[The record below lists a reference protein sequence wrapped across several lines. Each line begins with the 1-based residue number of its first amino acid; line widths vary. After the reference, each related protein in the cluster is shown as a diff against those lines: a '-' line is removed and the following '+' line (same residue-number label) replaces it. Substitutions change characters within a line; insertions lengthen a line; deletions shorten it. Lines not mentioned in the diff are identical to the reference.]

1 MGLYRSAFNLS
12 LFAALAAVLV
22 PPAAHLVKVGGLFLT
37 PTPTVLGEG
46 QGPIY
51 IEDTVHCEDV
61 HHYLPAN
68 LLFTACEDS
77 KSTRFDWFPGLGHLT
92 PRPEAR
98 GSIHVV
104 NPQVSCPDGVNVEL
118 LENTLLT
125 LYNADHE
132 VEAAG
137 IRELRGPVRD
147 ARHRRYRGP

>member
-1 MGLYRSAFNLS
+1 MLPLLHFFPPPLSSQYTNNILSNTHSPLFDVMGLYRSAFNLS
-12 LFAALAAVLV
+12 LLAALAAVLV
-22 PPAAHLVKVGGLFLT
+22 PWAAHLVKVGGLFLT
-37 PTPTVLGEG
+37 PNPTELGEG

-77 KSTRFDWFPGLGHLT
+77 KSTRFDWFPGLGHFT

-104 NPQVSCPDGVNVEL
+104 NPQVS
-118 LENTLLT
+118 
-125 LYNADHE
+125 
-132 VEAAG
+132 
-137 IRELRGPVRD
+137 
-147 ARHRRYRGP
+147 